1 MSMNDPVADMLTRIR
16 NANMI
21 GRDCVDVFGSRIIL
35 GIAKV
40 MKEYGF
46 INGFKEIQDGP
57 KKTIRIYLRFGPM
70 NKKVI
75 NSIKRGSKGG
85 KRVYKKVNEIGK
97 IMGGMGISVISTSKG
112 ILSNVECKKEHVG
125 GELLCTIW

>member
-1 MSMNDPVADMLTRIR
+1 MNDPIADMLTRIR

-21 GRDCVDVFGSRIIL
+21 GRDYVDVFSSEIIL
-35 GIAKV
+35 GIVKV
-40 MKEYGF
+40 MKRYGF

-57 KKTIRIYLRFGPM
+57 KKTVRIYLRFGPM
-70 NKKVI
+70 NKRII
-75 NSIKRGSKGG
+75 NSVKRESKGG

-97 IMGGMGISVISTSKG
+97 VMGGMGISVLSTSKG
-112 ILSNVECKKEHVG
+112 ILSNVECKKECVG